1 MVRLTAA
8 LNKLIAIVAV
18 CSLQTVLL
26 GASANI
32 DDPLKGNLDDQSL
45 QIHKPLNL
53 WENTSRPSTPSI
65 YILSPTRN

>member
-32 DDPLKGNLDDQSL
+32 EDPLKGNLDDQSL
-45 QIHKPLNL
+45 QIHKPLSGKIL
-53 WENTSRPSTPSI
+53 RVLILQVFISFRPPVI
-65 YILSPTRN
+65 K

>member
-8 LNKLIAIVAV
+8 LNKLIAMVAV

-45 QIHKPLNL
+45 QIHKPLSGKIL
-53 WENTSRPSTPSI
+53 RVLVLQVFISFRPPVI
-65 YILSPTRN
+65 K

>member
-32 DDPLKGNLDDQSL
+32 EDPLKGNLDDQSL
-45 QIHKPLNL
+45 QIHKPLSGKIL
-53 WENTSRPSTPSI
+53 RVLVLQVFISFRPPVI
-65 YILSPTRN
+65 K